1 MRERGVT
8 MNYGLPYQGSKNK
21 IAEELIQ
28 QLPNAT
34 HFVDL
39 FAGGCAMTHIA
50 LLSGKYNHYIAN
62 DITDVPQLF
71 KSAIN
76 GEYAD
81 ERRWISREDFYKL
94 KDTDTYVRICW
105 SFGNNGEDYMYSKE
119 VEPWKKALH
128 YARVFGDCSLLAEFG
143 IESNGNRADMVK
155 HHEEY
160 KQKYI
165 RWWLS
170 QQDYTEQELDSLIST
185 TQEDIRKTEEELRQ
199 YLLNALA
206 DSGLS
211 QAEVGNRLG
220 TQMQGHYFGRSQWA
234 FPTQEY
240 YEQMQTFMPKLDKDY
255 NEIVG
260 LYNLQQ
266 SLQSLQSLQRLQ
278 RLQSLESLE
287 SLQSLQSL
295 ESLEARCGDYS
306 SVEIQPDSV
315 IYCDIPYK
323 GTTGYN
329 GTEFNHEAFY
339 KWASEQ
345 EQVVYVSEY
354 SMPSDWVCIWRKT
367 IRRKFSST
375 SASVCDEGL
384 FVHASQL
391 AKHDAKMR
399 ITQGRLF

>member
-1 MRERGVT
+1 MRGGGIT

-50 LLSGKYNHYIAN
+50 LLSGKYSHYLAN

-71 KSAIN
+71 KSAIH
-76 GEYAD
+76 GEFAD
-81 ERRWISREDFYKL
+81 ERRWISREDFYNL
-94 KDTDTYVRICW
+94 KDADTYVRTCW
-105 SFGNNGEDYMYSKE
+105 SFGNNGETYMYCRE

-128 YARVFGDCSLLAEFG
+128 YARMFGDCSLLAEFG
-143 IESNGNRADMVK
+143 IESNGSSADINK

-170 QQDYTEQELDSLIST
+170 QQEYTAQELDALIASM
-185 TQEDIRKTEEELRQ
+185 QEDVRKTEEELRQ
-199 YLLNALA
+199 YLLDALA
-206 DSGLS
+206 DSGLT
-211 QAEVGNRLG
+211 QAEVGRRLG
-220 TQMQGHYFGRSQWA
+220 TQMQGHYFGCSQWA

-266 SLQSLQSLQRLQ
+266 SLQSLQSLQRLEVTQ
-278 RLQSLESLE
+278 
-287 SLQSLQSL
+287 
-295 ESLEARCGDYS
+295 ADYRTI
-306 SVEIQPDSV
+306 EIQPDSV
-315 IYCDIPYK
+315 IYCDIPYNC
-323 GTTGYN
+323 TAGYN
-329 GTEFNHEAFY
+329 GTEFDHEAFY
-339 KWASEQ
+339 KWAREQ

-367 IRRKFSST
+367 INRKY
-375 SASVCDEGL
+375 SASAVSECNEGL
-384 FVHASQL
+384 FIHATKL
-391 AKHDAKMR
+391 AQHDEKMR